1 MAIAFTKY
9 VDITSGVGGG
19 STVRRR
25 DLILRLFTTN
35 TLLATGT
42 TAEFESADEVLAYFG
57 STSEEYK
64 RAAFYFGFVSKNIT
78 APQKIAFTRWAD
90 VATVPM
96 IWGAKAQSLAALND
110 IVAGSLV
117 LSIGGTSHELTA
129 LNFSTAAAYADV
141 ATVLEDAIQSQTGG
155 QFTGATVTYSASRG
169 GFNLVA
175 GGPAGAAVISVSEAD
190 PSDGTA
196 AAIGWGASAI
206 MSDGA
211 AAQSVAT
218 LLADSTE
225 ASNNFASFAFI
236 PSLTDDEIDE
246 AAIWN
251 ATQNV
256 MFLFLVPASAAK
268 AQDYY
273 DLLASY
279 PGIGVTLSPL
289 ASEYPELLPGAILAA
304 TAYTRRNSVQN
315 YMFQQA
321 ILTPGVTTTAD
332 SDTYDAIRVNY
343 YGQTQTAGQNVSFY
357 QRGVL
362 MGTGTAP
369 TDMNIYANEIWLKDA
384 AGAAIMTLLLSL
396 ARLSAN
402 STGRSQL
409 LATLQGIVNEAVFN
423 GTVSIGKDLTTTQKL
438 YIDQIT
444 GDPVAWQQ
452 IQTIGYWLDVVFEQ
466 ITTEDGRTEYKA
478 VYTLVYSKDD
488 QVRKVEGSHILI

>member
-35 TLLATGT
+35 PLLPTGT

-57 STSEEYK
+57 ASSEEYK

-90 VATVPM
+90 VATVAL
-96 IWGAKAQSLAALND
+96 IYGAKASSLAALQE
-110 IVAGSLV
+110 ITAGSFV
-117 LSIGGTSHELTA
+117 LDIGGTSHELTA
-129 LNFSTAAAYADV
+129 LNFSTAASYSDV
-141 ATVLEDAIQSQTGG
+141 ATFLEDAIQSQTGG
-155 QFTGATVTYSASRG
+155 QFTGATVTYDATRG

-175 GGPAGAAVISVSEAD
+175 GGPAGAATLSVSESS
-190 PSDGTA
+190 PSNGTL
-196 AAIGWGASAI
+196 AAIGWGAGAI
-206 MSDGA
+206 LSDGA
-211 AAQSVAT
+211 AAQSITT

-225 ASNNFASFAFI
+225 ASNNFATFAFI
-236 PSLTDDEIDE
+236 PDLSDDEVAE
-246 AAIWN
+246 AAAWN
-251 ATQNV
+251 ATQNIMF
-256 MFLFLVPASAAK
+256 MFLVRVSAASASA
-268 AQDYY
+268 YHG
-273 DLLASY
+273 LLASY

-321 ILTPGVTTTAD
+321 ILSPSVTTTAD
-332 SDTYDAIRVNY
+332 SDTYDDLRVNY

-362 MGTGTAP
+362 MGVGTAP

-384 AGAAIMTLLLSL
+384 AGTAIMTLLLSL

-409 LATLQGIVNEAVFN
+409 LATLQGVVNEAVFN
-423 GTVSIGKDLTTTQKL
+423 GTVSVGKELTTTQKL

-444 GDPVAWQQ
+444 GDPLAWQQ

-466 ITTEDGRTEYKA
+466 ITTTDGRTEYKA
-478 VYTLVYSKDD
+478 VYTILYGKDD